1 MATNF
6 KIERGEKSE
15 KGEKHYV
22 VERESVHKEEMRRI
36 AKVEKELKQHEKM
49 PMGKAHPKK

>member
-1 MATNF
+1 MATKF

-36 AKVEKELKQHEKM
+36 AKLEKELKHHEKL
-49 PMGKAHPKK
+49 PMSKAHKS

>member
-6 KIERGEKSE
+6 KIEREGKKE

-22 VERESVHKEEMRRI
+22 VERETVHKEEMRRI
-36 AKVEKELKQHEKM
+36 ANLEKELKHHEKL
-49 PMGKAHPKK
+49 PMSKAHKS